1 MWGWS
6 GYDDGDND
14 KANCD
19 DDTDGGSGN
28 SKDDGNQDCIFENW
42 CVDGEGGDEA
52 DDGDEQTES
61 VASGLTKCSGSSEME
76 MTVGEMRWG
85 ILKET
90 QRQVGKSVTFIVF
103 TTISKSS
110 GYAVL

>member
-6 GYDDGDND
+6 WYNDGDND

-19 DDTDGGSGN
+19 DDADGGSGN

-42 CVDGEGGDEA
+42 CVDGEGGDKA

-61 VASGLTKCSGSSEME
+61 VASGLTKCSGSSKLE
-76 MTVGEMRWG
+76 MTVGEMQWG

-90 QRQVGKSVTFIVF
+90 QRQVDKSVTFIVF
-103 TTISKSS
+103 TISKSS